1 MSALKTAL
9 LLAGPSG
16 GGKTTVMNELLK
28 SNTDFEL
35 VRSATTRE
43 RRGDGNDGEYIYLS
57 RNEFLLRCENGE
69 MLEFTE
75 YGGNLYGTPYSEIE
89 RISGSGK
96 TPILIL
102 DLSGVKTL
110 RTRILDFGIYA
121 VYVYAEPKTLAAR
134 LAARYSEEG
143 GEKSMRYI
151 TRMENNLRDYA
162 AADEWCPLF
171 DTAVESLDIDKTKS
185 AVLSAFPKEKNP
197 PLAKLFVKMA
207 EDFEF

>member
-28 SNTDFEL
+28 SDIGFEL
-35 VRSATTRE
+35 VRSATTRA

-57 RNEFLLRCENGE
+57 KEEFVSLSERGG

-89 RISGSGK
+89 RISKAGK

-102 DLSGVKTL
+102 DLNGVRAL
-110 RTRILDFGIYA
+110 RKAALDFGIYA
-121 VYVYAEPKTLAAR
+121 VYIYAEPKVLSER
-134 LAARYSEEG
+134 LAARYSGEG
-143 GEKSMRYI
+143 GENSERYI
-151 TRMENNLRDYA
+151 TRMESNRRDYA
-162 AADEWCPLF
+162 AADKWYNLF
-171 DTAVESLDIDKTKS
+171 DISFQSGSPGELRQSII
-185 AVLSAFPKEKNP
+185 SAFLAEKKEISP
-197 PLAKLFVKMA
+197 EPFLKMA
-207 EDFEF
+207 EEFD